1 MNVIE
6 KIMALGIGLVGV
18 GGLFSFITIISGYID
33 LFGYGILTMVIGIL
47 IYLSAYLLLWR

>member
-1 MNVIE
+1 MNAIE